1 MAKSSQIGVN
11 STKNCLWYTDEVNFL
26 SSQRICTSKKGILLC
41 FLLSI
46 VNYILAWGQLRK
58 FRKASKRS
66 AEVKRRRCHQHR
78 ASNNEWGSKPDEQ
91 FFGTHSSQHR
101 PEAHWL
107 TSDLKANLQPL
118 HPLAC
123 SFHWKIGLF

>member
-41 FLLSI
+41 FLLST
-46 VNYILAWGQLRK
+46 VNDILASGQFRK

-66 AEVKRRRCHQHR
+66 AELKRGRCHQHR
-78 ASNNEWGSKPDEQ
+78 ASNNEWGLKPDAQ
-91 FFGTHSSQHR
+91 FFETYPSQHR
-101 PEAHWL
+101 PEAHWV
-107 TSDLKANLQPL
+107 TSDLKTNLQPL

-123 SFHWKIGLF
+123 TVSIKK